1 MSGFFAS
8 MISEKRADTWL
19 AGVKNAPIE
28 LIRAFGGDPS
38 KSGINVT
45 QANALAVTAVYSCV
59 KIISWTIASLPL
71 HVYRSLKPRGKEK
84 ATDNPIYKM
93 LHDAP
98 NPEQTSFEWRA
109 ITSVHQNLWGA
120 GISEIE
126 FKPDGTPIA
135 LWPLPPWLVTP
146 KRTQK
151 NELVY
156 EVSDAN
162 GATRKLWPY
171 QVIVFPAL
179 STTRDKWL
187 SPIGQHRETIG
198 KAIAVKEYG
207 ALTFGTGINPPG
219 ILSGLKFQKED
230 SEESIRK
237 KFGKYSGL
245 GGMDRLMLLEEG
257 VKFEKVGLPPA
268 DAQYLDTCKFD
279 ISEIARI
286 YNMPLHMLQE
296 VSGTTSWGSGIEELN
311 LGFIA
316 FTLRPYLVQWEQEI
330 KRRLLNDNE
339 ADFAEFLIEG
349 LLRGKQSE
357 RFSAYAIARQWGF
370 YSSNDIREI
379 ENMNP
384 LPGDQGDIYLSPMN
398 MVNAKDAGKQP
409 KPVKKPKAEQI
420 VDPSAPQ
427 GGK

>member
-1 MSGFFAS
+1 
-8 MISEKRADTWL
+8 
-19 AGVKNAPIE
+19 
-28 LIRAFGGDPS
+28 
-38 KSGINVT
+38 
-45 QANALAVTAVYSCV
+45 
-59 KIISWTIASLPL
+59 
-71 HVYRSLKPRGKEK
+71 
-84 ATDNPIYKM
+84 
-93 LHDAP
+93 
-98 NPEQTSFEWRA
+98 
-109 ITSVHQNLWGA
+109 
-120 GISEIE
+120 
-126 FKPDGTPIA
+126 
-135 LWPLPPWLVTP
+135 
-146 KRTQK
+146 
-151 NELVY
+151 
-156 EVSDAN
+156 
-162 GATRKLWPY
+162 
-171 QVIVFPAL
+171 
-179 STTRDKWL
+179 
-187 SPIGQHRETIG
+187 
-198 KAIAVKEYG
+198 
-207 ALTFGTGINPPG
+207 
-219 ILSGLKFQKED
+219 
-230 SEESIRK
+230 
-237 KFGKYSGL
+237 
-245 GGMDRLMLLEEG
+245 
-257 VKFEKVGLPPA
+257 
-268 DAQYLDTCKFD
+268 
-279 ISEIARI
+279 
-286 YNMPLHMLQE
+286 MPLHMLQE